1 MLNALVFRLMQTTL
15 SQNTAGFYQITLIAP
30 PTKSGNP
37 VFKKNPRKS
46 IGPATLP
53 NPKP

>member
-1 MLNALVFRLMQTTL
+1 MQTTL

>member
-1 MLNALVFRLMQTTL
+1 MGTFNLQTIL
-15 SQNTAGFYQITLIAP
+15 SQNNAGFYQITLIAP
-30 PTKSGNP
+30 PTKSENT

-46 IGPATLP
+46 IGTETLP